1 MLRNALDLKQKNV
14 ANTNI
19 IYWAGRLLALWE
31 GGLPHR
37 LEADSLRTLGTYTFK
52 GAIPKKSTYSVLCSS
67 FSSCL

>member
-1 MLRNALDLKQKNV
+1 MSGGKLVNILNPIPKNT

-37 LEADSLRTLGTYTFK
+37 LEPDSLRTVGAYTLK
-52 GAIPKKSTYSVLCSS
+52 GVNNLSRNDA
-67 FSSCL
+67 